1 MGLPVI
7 QAVSIFREK
16 SVLIYSYGKVE
27 VACSSETVLIYQTAW
42 CHIPQDLIVKRYKL
56 FAEEMQNFS
65 ASYDP
70 EVYLGG
76 I

>member
-16 SVLIYSYGKVE
+16 NVLIYSCGKVE

-42 CHIPQDLIVKRYKL
+42 CHIPQGHILKRYKL
-56 FAEEMQNFS
+56 FMEEMQNFS

-70 EVYLGG
+70 EVYVGG